1 MVKPM
6 INCRTLK
13 KPSKFVQDTVFF
25 SGKKNKIKENAA
37 SLEVV
42 YATSERFN
50 EPSRFIFA
58 YLFILALSSSGYVQI
73 SQCKQKSGCIRLALK
88 KFSLK

>member
-1 MVKPM
+1 M
-6 INCRTLK
+6 
-13 KPSKFVQDTVFF
+13 FVQDTVFF
-25 SGKKNKIKENAA
+25 SGKKNKIKQNAA

-42 YATSERFN
+42 GATSERFN

-73 SQCKQKSGCIRLALK
+73 SQRKQKSGCIRLALK
-88 KFSLK
+88 KSPLKWRSAISRMIQLTKI